1 MSKVKKR
8 ETEKESQ
15 ENFEIGELQAGGLSC
30 WRPFVIRCRG
40 KKIILHGFTG
50 FRLISYF
57 LQYST
62 CLGFCLSVTWS
73 KQVGSDFKG
82 NEESHPLP
90 VDCRLTGGSQGCCQ
104 QNTHLWVVS
113 LSNPTLTRPPHQKK
127 KQQQASYGVTYGFLA
142 PVDTG
147 DTGENNICCWVLP
160 SAYNGADCISLE
172 DPNLIHGSQ
181 APSFKYSFPKQF
193 LSPWV
198 MQSPWRT
205 PGCCR
210 GASNSICPHRTEPGG
225 LCALGVEGS
234 LDPIK
239 GHSCRSDVGVL
250 SPPSPASF
258 SLSSTFQSQ
267 GLSFRDDPNIVR
279 GYYLF
284 NCI

>member
-1 MSKVKKR
+1 MLATFCYQMPR
-8 ETEKESQ
+8 E
-15 ENFEIGELQAGGLSC
+15 
-30 WRPFVIRCRG
+30 

-62 CLGFCLSVTWS
+62 CLGFCLSVTRS

-90 VDCRLTGGSQGCCQ
+90 VDCMLTGGLRAAVSRIHTSGWSLYQIPHWPAPPPPKKTQ
-104 QNTHLWVVS
+104 QV
-113 LSNPTLTRPPHQKK
+113 
-127 KQQQASYGVTYGFLA
+127 SYGVTYGFLA

-172 DPNLIHGSQ
+172 DPNLTHGSQ

-198 MQSPWRT
+198 VQSPWRT

-210 GASNSICPHRTEPGG
+210 GAWNSICPHRTEPGG

-267 GLSFRDDPNIVR
+267 GLSFRGDPNIVR